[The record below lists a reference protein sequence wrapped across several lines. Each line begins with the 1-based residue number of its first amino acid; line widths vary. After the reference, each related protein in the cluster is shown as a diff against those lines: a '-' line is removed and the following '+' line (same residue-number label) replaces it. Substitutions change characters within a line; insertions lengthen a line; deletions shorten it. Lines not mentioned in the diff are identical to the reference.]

1 VLPSAGKSSGISVF
15 SILKVSIYA
24 CHPNWGR
31 LVWIR
36 PKEQTLVGET
46 LAKARLQ
53 SGLTQQQL
61 ARKLGKPQSF
71 VSAYEA
77 GQRRVDVLEFVRI
90 ARAIGANATK
100 LFASIDA
107 RR

>member
-1 VLPSAGKSSGISVF
+1 M
-15 SILKVSIYA
+15 
-24 CHPNWGR
+24 
-31 LVWIR
+31 WIR

-53 SGLTQQQL
+53 SRLTQQQL

-77 GQRRVDVLEFVRI
+77 GQRRVDVLEFIRI
-90 ARAIGANATK
+90 ARAIGANTTR

-107 RR
+107 QR